1 MRRRF
6 VMSVVALLPVVAG
19 TSFVAILGLCAVR
32 SWVHVPDDND
42 TVGNY
47 LQTVGTIYAVLLA
60 FVTSTVWSQFNE
72 TREVIDH
79 EANEVIDLY
88 LTTDGFPEAE
98 RIALQQSLARYVDRV
113 IAEEWPA
120 MARVDDRTSETVG
133 DELDEVWAKLHVFEP
148 RTECSKS
155 LHAEALSRY
164 NDLSDARTH
173 RLTAARTR
181 IPFPM
186 KLLIYVGAAIVIL
199 SMYLFVVPSFAIH
212 AIMTGSVAGAVSHIL
227 YLVWDLDNPFAGS
240 WTVSPEPF
248 ERVRRYMRRREAERL
263 AEVSAP

>member
-6 VMSVVALLPVVAG
+6 LISVIALLPVVLGA
-19 TSFVAILGLCAVR
+19 SLVSILGLCAVR
-32 SWVHVPDDND
+32 AWVHVPSSND

-60 FVTSTVWSQFNE
+60 FVTSTVWGQFNA

-79 EANEVIDLY
+79 EANEVIDLHR
-88 LTTDGFPEAE
+88 TADGFPDEQ
-98 RIALQQSLARYVDRV
+98 RIPLQRSLARYVDRV

-120 MARVDDRTSETVG
+120 MACADDHTTEQVG
-133 DELDEVWAKLHVFEP
+133 EELDALWAGLHVYEP
-148 RTECSKS
+148 RSECSKS
-155 LHAEALSRY
+155 LYAEALSRF

-186 KLLIYVGAAIVIL
+186 KVLIYVGAAIVIL
-199 SMYLFVVPSFAIH
+199 SMYLFVVPSFAVH
-212 AIMTGSVAGAVSHIL
+212 ALMTGAVAGAVSHIL
-227 YLVWDLDNPFAGS
+227 YLVWDLDNPFAGA
-240 WTVSPEPF
+240 WRLSPEPF
-248 ERVRRYMRRREAERL
+248 ERIRRYMDRREEAR
-263 AEVSAP
+263 ATSP